1 MDDSIADYKEI
12 CKAVTMQ
19 NKIVFSLVSL
29 CNRLESPLEHEI
41 IHEIREFL
49 EGFVE
54 LEKCDEMLQRSLS
67 KLSKLRAEGNLG
79 YLEERVEKLL
89 DMSIKN
95 RNEINAAI
103 GSTLYGAMSDNICK
117 LRQVKLKEERANA
130 LRC

>member
-67 KLSKLRAEGNLG
+67 KLSKLRAEGNL
-79 YLEERVEKLL
+79 EEAEEKWL
-89 DMSIKN
+89 DETIKN
-95 RNEINAAI
+95 QNNIDILIR
-103 GSTLYGAMSDNICK
+103 SKLYGAISDKICK
-117 LRQVKLKEERANA
+117 LKQVKLREGRANA